1 MGNRF
6 RIKNRNLKKTYS
18 LKGLKSR
25 GQSRTIS
32 EVLATYRQIFTAL
45 LALEVPVAVAVTIR
59 RQPTPRLTQ
68 HRLQVVDLVGAQL
81 LLIVPQLIEHL
92 HQLVRPATR
101 APRPRRRRRIPR
113 PTHHQPFS
121 IQLPT
126 PVVVAVVR
134 DG

>member
-1 MGNRF
+1 M
-6 RIKNRNLKKTYS
+6 
-18 LKGLKSR
+18 
-25 GQSRTIS
+25 
-32 EVLATYRQIFTAL
+32 LATYRQIFTAL
-45 LALEVPVAVAVTIR
+45 LALKVPVAVAVTIR

-101 APRPRRRRRIPR
+101 APHHRRRRRIPR
-113 PTHHQPFS
+113 PTHHQPFP

-126 PVVVAVVR
+126 PAVVAVVVVVVR